1 MALQGAELSLSLD
14 HHSGIT
20 TLIILAWLALFVF
33 REQYRDLA
41 NLSQSHL
48 NLHCER
54 ISRFDLFINGSM
66 LCGLVCR

>member
-14 HHSGIT
+14 HHTGIT
-20 TLIILAWLALFVF
+20 TLIILAWLALFVC

-48 NLHCER
+48 NFHCER
-54 ISRFDLFINGSM
+54 SRFDLFINGSM